1 MKKQLRALPA
11 DTSSEESMTSKYTL
25 YPNNSKLARRAVGE
39 RDVALGFPK
48 FNAHIPGLAQD
59 G

>member
-25 YPNNSKLARRAVGE
+25 YPNNSKLARRAVG
-39 RDVALGFPK
+39 G
-48 FNAHIPGLAQD
+48 GM
-59 G
+59 